1 MAFAA
6 TVQFIKRE
14 GVSRR
19 MIQNPFHEQYVSHTP
34 HAVCHCRLIHHRSI
48 VDNRSDLLMRYV
60 GVAMGYFIADI
71 WPMVAM
77 IWTNRLQPSP
87 LGNRAIGEFIAH
99 HSIGLIAPII
109 ALVRQLCLHY
119 RALRSLTLSHRYH

>member
-19 MIQNPFHEQYVSHTP
+19 MIQNPFHEQYVSHTSCSLP
-34 HAVCHCRLIHHRSI
+34 LSSHSPSRII
-48 VDNRSDLLMRYV
+48 DNRSDLLMRYV

-119 RALRSLTLSHRYH
+119 RALRSPTVSHRYH